1 MFSSLSKTNF
11 SFSVTFILSSA
22 SAFNLDQTKT
32 LSLGKEFTAFSPFSP
47 VFSKAFFFRVF
58 QGDPSD
64 HGKKFYKVTKRSSL
78 YSQSL
83 LIFIDKTPVVGNHPT
98 KREIRELQQ
107 SRSTPTG
114 ITIYFYM
121 SSSFIYKL
129 EIHRREF

>member
-58 QGDPSD
+58 QGGPSD

-78 YSQSL
+78 YSRAAFIRAPNFRKSQDPERNIRERIFSVQIL
-83 LIFIDKTPVVGNHPT
+83 LFIP
-98 KREIRELQQ
+98 EIRVPE
-107 SRSTPTG
+107 P
-114 ITIYFYM
+114 
-121 SSSFIYKL
+121 
-129 EIHRREF
+129 E